1 MLFVKNKHFN
11 PWQKE
16 QYMPT
21 FVDVLLLLES
31 AADFPS
37 VGLLNKEG
45 ELVWYETSN
54 TQRSH
59 AEMLPVFANQAL
71 QFIKDK
77 QEDLSAVAVNKGP
90 GSYTGLRIATSL
102 AKGICLGSDVPLI
115 GVDGLVGMSSY
126 QLTESPNLSL
136 SIAMLDARRD
146 EVYAVKHYRRQPY
159 TEAQPVILNE
169 DIWNEDQN
177 ETVGFIGNASEKAA
191 KLLGW
196 SPTLNTQGPN
206 VKQWASLAFDMWQNN
221 QFESVA
227 YFEPN
232 YIKAYQPGISEK
244 FKL

>member
-1 MLFVKNKHFN
+1 M
-11 PWQKE
+11 
-16 QYMPT
+16 
-21 FVDVLLLLES
+21 LLLLES

-37 VGLLNKEG
+37 VGLLDKEG
-45 ELVWYETSN
+45 DLVWYKVSN

-59 AEMLPVFANQAL
+59 AEMLPVFANEAL
-71 QFIKDK
+71 RFIKDN
-77 QEDLSAVAVNKGP
+77 QENLRAVAVNKGP

-115 GVDGLVGMSSY
+115 GVDGLAGMSFY
-126 QLTESPNLSL
+126 QLNAFPNLSL
-136 SIAMLDARRD
+136 SISMLDARRD
-146 EVYAVKHYRRQPY
+146 EVYAIKHYRGKPY
-159 TEAQPVILNE
+159 TEAQPVILTE
-169 DIWNEDQN
+169 DIWKEDQN
-177 ETVGFIGNASEKAA
+177 ETVGFIGNSSEKAE

-196 SPTLNTQGPN
+196 SPIMHTSGPD
-206 VKQWASLAFDMWQNN
+206 VKQWAGLAFNMWQAN